1 MQLFFDAGW
10 AVSRFFG
17 SILMGAHVVGR
28 EHLPKEGAFILAPN
42 HLSYFDPPLV
52 GSFVPRRVHFF
63 AKQEL
68 FETPFLGFIVRRV
81 NVHPVKRGAFD
92 RNAIRTAVET
102 LKAGKPLTVF
112 PEGTR
117 GSRDKFLAPKPGIGM
132 IARQA
137 EVPIVPCY
145 VEGTDTVWECILR
158 KRRFHICYGPPI
170 SADWIRSLP
179 SSKEAWLKIADEVMS
194 RLTALRALV
203 RGKEGG
209 GTTTLS
215 GDEFAAFDSQAEDSI
230 EEVDTHAMALC
241 VDGGVAEKRV
251 RIEKKR
257 STNNKPLTNIMKRR
271 LLFNMS

>member
-17 SILMGAHVVGR
+17 SVLMGAHVVGR

-52 GSFVPRRVHFF
+52 GSFVPRRMHFF

-68 FETPFLGFIVRRV
+68 FETPILGFIVRRV
-81 NVHPVKRGAFD
+81 NVLPVKRGAFD
-92 RNAIRTAVET
+92 RNAIRTAVEV
-102 LKAGKPLTVF
+102 LQDGKPLTVF

-117 GSRDKFLAPKPGIGM
+117 GSRDKILAPKPGIGM

-145 VEGTDTVWECILR
+145 LEGTDTVWECILR
-158 KRRFHICYGPPI
+158 KRRFHVCYGPPI

-179 SSKEAWLKIADEVMS
+179 SSKEAWLKIADEVMN
-194 RLTALRALV
+194 RLTALRALA
-203 RGKEGG
+203 RGEEGS
-209 GTTTLS
+209 GT
-215 GDEFAAFDSQAEDSI
+215 ARVAEDDSRSTTADAGDSV
-230 EEVDTHAMALC
+230 EKVDTHAMAL
-241 VDGGVAEKRV
+241 VERDRTYLSLGGV
-251 RIEKKR
+251 
-257 STNNKPLTNIMKRR
+257 RR
-271 LLFNMS
+271 QPDDVAISRL